1 MLNTDE
7 ITKEIRNF
15 LDALFIYHWTNSK
28 DDLQKL
34 IYINSSLIE
43 KELAENNYTKNA
55 LEKYYLAIEQSESS
69 GKRHSEIKEI
79 LPQISGI
86 MLLREAIIEI
96 NKTKKNPITTMS
108 LEDIKAEYGYLRVK
122 LLEDIKIRIVNKEYS
137 DNIHR
142 NDPLEAAQKKV
153 DQYEDK
159 FHEIS
164 NWLGYQYLTYK
175 NTTFYKWLFN
185 HEHEDLIHTNILNL
199 KDIISDPREI
209 N

>member
-1 MLNTDE
+1 MLNADE
-7 ITKEIRNF
+7 ITEEIRNF

-43 KELAENNYTKNA
+43 KELAGNNYTKTA
-55 LEKYYLAIEQSESS
+55 LKKYYLTIEQSESS
-69 GKRHSEIKEI
+69 SKRHSEIKEI

-96 NKTKKNPITTMS
+96 NKTQKNPIATMS
-108 LEDIKAEYGYLRVK
+108 FEDIKAEYGYLRVK
-122 LLEDIKIRIVNKEYS
+122 LLENIKIRILNKEYS
-137 DNIHR
+137 DDILR
-142 NDPLEAAQKKV
+142 NDPLEASQKKV

-164 NWLGYQYLTYK
+164 NELGYQYLIYK
-175 NTTFYKWLFN
+175 NISLHKWLFY
-185 HEHEDLIHTNILNL
+185 DDWDTSLSLDAYID
-199 KDIISDPREI
+199 KDKMFDPKEI

>member
-1 MLNTDE
+1 MLNADE
-7 ITKEIRNF
+7 ITEEIRNF

-43 KELAENNYTKNA
+43 KELAGNNYTKTA
-55 LEKYYLAIEQSESS
+55 LKKYYLAIEQSESS
-69 GKRHSEIKEI
+69 SKRHSEIREI

-96 NKTKKNPITTMS
+96 NKTQKSPIATMS
-108 LEDIKAEYGYLRVK
+108 FEDIKAEYGYLRVM

-137 DNIHR
+137 DDIPR
-142 NDPLEAAQKKV
+142 NHPLEASQKKV
-153 DQYEDK
+153 DQYEDN

-175 NTTFYKWLFN
+175 NTTFYKWLLN
-185 HEHEDLIHTNILNL
+185 REHEDLIHSNILNL
-199 KDIISDPREI
+199 KDTIGDPREI

>member
-1 MLNTDE
+1 MLNADE
-7 ITKEIRNF
+7 ITEEIRNF

-43 KELAENNYTKNA
+43 KELAGNNYTKTA
-55 LEKYYLAIEQSESS
+55 LKKYYLAIEQSESS
-69 GKRHSEIKEI
+69 SKRHSEIREI

-96 NKTKKNPITTMS
+96 NKTQKNPIATMS
-108 LEDIKAEYGYLRVK
+108 FEDIKAEYGYLRVK
-122 LLEDIKIRIVNKEYS
+122 LLENIKIRIANKEYN
-137 DNIHR
+137 DDILR
-142 NDPLEAAQKKV
+142 NDPLEASQKKV

-164 NWLGYQYLTYK
+164 NELGYQYLIYK
-175 NTTFYKWLFN
+175 NISLHKWLFY
-185 HEHEDLIHTNILNL
+185 DDWDTSLSLDAYID
-199 KDIISDPREI
+199 KDKMFDSKEI